1 MPEDGDARECD
12 DAAEYAGGR
21 ESGEYTEQQ
30 VAGESFGGGC
40 GEVLEEPGAGRKAS
54 SGDDGG

>member
-12 DAAEYAGGR
+12 DAAEYAGRR

-30 VAGESFGGGC
+30 VASESFGGGC
-40 GEVLEEPGAGRKAS
+40 GEI
-54 SGDDGG
+54 